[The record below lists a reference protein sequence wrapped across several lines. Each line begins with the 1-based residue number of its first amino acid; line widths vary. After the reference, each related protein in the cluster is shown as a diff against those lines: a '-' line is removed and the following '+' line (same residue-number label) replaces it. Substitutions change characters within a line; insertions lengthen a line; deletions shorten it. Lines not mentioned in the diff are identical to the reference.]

1 MVKFI
6 FAAIICFVVAGANN
20 LNNLNFNQESN
31 PVTVMS
37 YNIRYDNPGDGANAW
52 PNRKDKVAEMIG
64 SRYSSDI
71 VGLQEVL
78 FHQLE
83 DLQERLPDYNWVGAG
98 RDDGHRKGE
107 LSPIMYKSD
116 MFELVATNTF
126 WLSETPQMPGSTSW
140 DTAIT
145 RIATWA
151 KFKDRRN
158 DKEFY
163 VLNTHFDHRGEVA
176 RVESAK
182 IMSKKVSDFDDDLPI
197 IITGD
202 FNVNERS
209 EAYSIMTETEG
220 IYDARYK
227 SESGHEGPTTSSNN
241 WEEMRGPESRID
253 YIFVNQHVN
262 VHTHRILDDKY
273 DGRFPS
279 DHLPVVAEVVLTD
292 N

>member
-6 FAAIICFVVAGANN
+6 TAAILFLVVTGADNVN
-20 LNNLNFNQESN
+20 DLNQDSNQI
-31 PVTVMS
+31 TVMS
-37 YNIRYDNPGDGANAW
+37 YNIRYDNPGDGVNAW
-52 PNRKDKVAEMIG
+52 PNRKDKVAEMID

-107 LSPIMYKSD
+107 LSPIMYKTD
-116 MFELVATNTF
+116 LFELIATNTF
-126 WLSETPQMPGSTSW
+126 WLSENPQMPGSTSW

-145 RIATWA
+145 RIVTWA

-182 IMSKKVSDFDDDLPI
+182 IMSKKVSDFNDDLPI

-209 EAYSIMTETEG
+209 EAYEIMTETEG
-220 IYDARYK
+220 IYDARYI

-262 VHTHRILDDKY
+262 VHTHRILDDRY

-279 DHLPVVAEVVLTD
+279 DHLPVVAELVLAE